1 MKKEIKIIFFDID
14 GTLIDIQAGRI
25 SPRTVEALQRLRAR
39 GIKLCIATGRSP
51 VTLPDFGGA
60 EFDGFLT
67 FNGSL
72 CYDRSGVVLSHALP
86 AETVDKLLDNAAALG
101 RPVSIATRDRL
112 AANGWDQDLADYY
125 AISHL
130 QLEPAPDFEAVR
142 RQAVYQVMLGCRM
155 DERAAVLAGAEGAKI
170 AAWWDRAVDII
181 PTCGGKGAGVR
192 RMLAHYGFQP
202 EQAMAFGDG
211 NNDLELL
218 QAVGTGVA
226 MANGSAELRAAADA
240 VCGHVA
246 QDGVY
251 AWCVR
256 QGLI

>member
-1 MKKEIKIIFFDID
+1 MSRKALFFDID
-14 GTLIDIQAGRI
+14 GTLIDMQAGRI

-39 GIKLCIATGRSP
+39 GIKLCVATGRSP
-51 VTLPDFGGA
+51 ITLPDFGGA

-72 CYDRSGVVLSHALP
+72 CYDRSGVILSHALP

-112 AANGWDQDLADYY
+112 AANGKDADLEEYY
-125 AISHL
+125 GFAHL
-130 QLEPAPDFEAVR
+130 KLEVAPDFEAVR
-142 RQAVYQVMLGCRM
+142 RQEVYQVMLGCRM
-155 DERAAVLAGAEGAKI
+155 EDRAVVLAGVDGVKI

-181 PTCGGKGAGVR
+181 PTSGGKGAGVR
-192 RMLAHYGFQP
+192 SMLAHYGLKS

-226 MANGSAELRAAADA
+226 MANASAELRAAADA